1 MKKKNIIISALIF
14 VLIVGMCIGFYSYS
28 KYPNVQTTEDR
39 EKQLAEVMNGTAWQ
53 IAVEQPIENFM
64 VCGIYS
70 GSNEKAGIAIFE
82 EQKNGNYKLIS
93 RKIQNNSDVIIT
105 GFSYKGEKWYD
116 IAWFNGAATKYADMI
131 YTIGGEVLPYKFETD
146 KSALIYN
153 SVDAKEYTLDVAYYD
168 NDGNKYE

>member
-1 MKKKNIIISALIF
+1 MKKIVVIISILVA
-14 VLIVGMCIGFYSYS
+14 VLVVGMWIGYNTFNQF
-28 KYPNVQTTEDR
+28 PDGRTTESR
-39 EKQLAEVMNGTAWQ
+39 EEQLANKMKGTVWK
-53 IAVEQPIENFM
+53 IAVEQEIENFM

-82 EQKNGNYKLIS
+82 EQKNGNYKFVS

-116 IAWFNGAATKYADMI
+116 IAWFNGAATKYAEMT
-131 YTIGGEVLPYKFETD
+131 YTIGDKVLPYKFETD

-153 SVDAKEYTLDVAYYD
+153 STDAKEYTLDVAYYD